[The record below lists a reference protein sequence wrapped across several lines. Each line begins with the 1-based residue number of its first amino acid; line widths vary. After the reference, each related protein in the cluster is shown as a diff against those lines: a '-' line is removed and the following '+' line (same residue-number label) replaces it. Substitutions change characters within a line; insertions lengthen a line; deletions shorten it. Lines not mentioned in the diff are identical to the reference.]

1 MKKWLTSAFLIL
13 ALAGG
18 VLAGM
23 PLHSGNATSK
33 MKCCKKMK
41 SAKQTPQMKMVRLCC
56 VMNCSDTAP
65 IPSGSTFNFSPS
77 AKIISD
83 SIIKQIASF
92 LIKQKPIPTG
102 AAAREQR
109 EILPR
114 KISPKFIQHH
124 SILI

>member
-23 PLHSGNATSK
+23 PLHSGNANSQ
-33 MKCCKKMK
+33 MKCCKRVK
-41 SAKQTPQMKMVRLCC
+41 SARQTPAMKMVRLCC

-65 IPSGSTFNFSPS
+65 TPSGSTFNFSTS
-77 AKIISD
+77 ARIISD
-83 SIIKQIASF
+83 SIIKQIASL
-92 LIKQKPIPTG
+92 LIKKEKPVST
-102 AAAREQR
+102 AHFSLER
-109 EILPR
+109 EISPR
-114 KISPKFIQHH
+114 KIPPKFIQHH